1 MENNAY
7 QRTTREGLTE
17 WTCFFCSSVAT
28 TIRQGSPVCYQHAS
42 HRAKVGWLARRILS
56 KLRAGYYLKNSIS

>member
-1 MENNAY
+1 MENNAN

-28 TIRQGSPVCYQHAS
+28 TIREGSPVCYQHALH
-42 HRAKVGWLARRILS
+42 HRKVGLARRILS
-56 KLRAGYYLKNSIS
+56 KLRPGYYLKNSPS